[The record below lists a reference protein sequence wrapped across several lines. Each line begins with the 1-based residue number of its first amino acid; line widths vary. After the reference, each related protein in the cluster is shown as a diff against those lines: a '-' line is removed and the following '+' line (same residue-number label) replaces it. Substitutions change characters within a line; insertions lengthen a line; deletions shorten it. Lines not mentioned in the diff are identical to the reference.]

1 MGAARWFSTLRAGAS
16 CGAGS
21 ACCAKTLPIGI
32 ASNAIPVASLP
43 IAISSILSLAVRPI
57 CRLAAERS
65 QCVIFD
71 S

>member
-1 MGAARWFSTLRAGAS
+1 
-16 CGAGS
+16 S